1 MKKIVNILIACLLF
15 YGASANASDWTEDDT
30 NRQLVFYALKVIDW
44 KQTLS
49 VKNDPNL
56 QEANPLLGPH
66 PSDARVNNFMI
77 GAMLLETGI
86 AVYLDPEQRKYF
98 QYIVIGFTGYTVG
111 HNWSAGAKWGF

>member
-1 MKKIVNILIACLLF
+1 M
-15 YGASANASDWTEDDT
+15 GE
-30 NRQLVFYALKVIDW
+30 
-44 KQTLS
+44 
-49 VKNDPNL
+49 
-56 QEANPLLGPH
+56 H

-86 AVYLDPEQRKYF
+86 AVYLEPEQRKYF